1 MTLRRKALSEGD
13 RSRRSFLETLGHLGC
28 LSFASAQ
35 LASITGCIDNATTQT
50 VGSKDRADLVFG
62 KRGLS
67 EGRFQKP
74 RALAITKK
82 DEIYVADKTGR
93 IQAFDQNGE
102 YLLGWQTPRIDFGKP
117 TGLSIDPLN
126 GNIIVADTHYF
137 QFLSYKPD
145 GTLESDR
152 TIGGVNGSE
161 PGQFS
166 WVTDYARS
174 PNGDIFLAEYGEF
187 DRIYK
192 YSKEGQYIAR
202 AGEHGD
208 GELQFSRPQ
217 SIGVDND
224 GLLWVADSCNHRIVI
239 IDWRGEKPTV
249 VNTFGGE
256 GEVAGKFRYPYGL
269 VLAADDRIIVSEF
282 GNHRVQLLTR
292 SGTPISQ
299 WGAAGSLPG
308 QLNQP
313 WAVDLDSEDRVYV
326 VDSGNNRIQRF
337 TF

>member
-1 MTLRRKALSEGD
+1 MALSKRLPSED
-13 RSRRSFLETLGHLGC
+13 DCSRRHFLGSLGRLGC
-28 LSFASAQ
+28 WSLAASHAM
-35 LASITGCIDNATTQT
+35 TTVGCID
-50 VGSKDRADLVFG
+50 GSSSQSEGIKDHADLIIG

-74 RALAITKK
+74 RAMAITAQ
-82 DEIYVADKTGR
+82 DQIYVADKTGR
-93 IQAFDQNGE
+93 VQAFDQRGE
-102 YLLGWQTPRIDFGKP
+102 FLLGWQTPKIDFGKP

-126 GNIIVADTHYF
+126 GNIVVADTHYF
-137 QFLSYKPD
+137 QFLSYTAK
-145 GTLESDR
+145 GELLSDK

-166 WVTDYARS
+166 WVTDFARS

-192 YSKEGQYIAR
+192 YSKDGQYIAR

-217 SIGVDND
+217 CITVDAD
-224 GLLWVADSCNHRIVI
+224 GLLWVADSCNHRIVVV
-239 IDWRGEKPTV
+239 DWRNEKPSV
-249 VNTFGGE
+249 VRTLGGE

-269 VLAADDRIIVSEF
+269 VLATNDRIIVSEF

-292 SGTPISQ
+292 SGEPIAQ
-299 WGAAGSLPG
+299 WGSPGSLPG

-313 WAVDLDSEDRVYV
+313 WAVDLDSRERVYV